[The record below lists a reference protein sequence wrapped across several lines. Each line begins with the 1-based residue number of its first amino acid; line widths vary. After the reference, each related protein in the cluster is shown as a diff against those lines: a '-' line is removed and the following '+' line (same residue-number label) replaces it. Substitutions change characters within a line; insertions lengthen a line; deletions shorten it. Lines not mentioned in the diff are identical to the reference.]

1 MQRPET
7 GIKDGVGEVEHVHE
21 FLFGPFR
28 PKKKKTKKN
37 KTIFSDVPL
46 LPRRFS
52 AGMTQKVE
60 FHLLPNRIFR
70 KLFVNG
76 RQPWLTRDRSIFW
89 LRSQATLICTAW
101 PLNFRTEVLQCENGT
116 LLKTYEFSSGRK
128 FVWYS
133 VVVALILQVQGTYS
147 TLFLYISLQSMHNY
161 KVKFPHGAF

>member
-7 GIKDGVGEVEHVHE
+7 GIKDGVGEVEPVHE

-28 PKKKKTKKN
+28 PKKKN
-37 KTIFSDVPL
+37 RTIFSDVPL

-76 RQPWLTRDRSIFW
+76 KQPWLTRDRSIFW
-89 LRSQATLICTAW
+89 LRSHGTLICTAW

-116 LLKTYEFSSGRK
+116 LLKRHEFSTGRK
-128 FVWYS
+128 FVRW
-133 VVVALILQVQGTYS
+133 
-147 TLFLYISLQSMHNY
+147 
-161 KVKFPHGAF
+161 